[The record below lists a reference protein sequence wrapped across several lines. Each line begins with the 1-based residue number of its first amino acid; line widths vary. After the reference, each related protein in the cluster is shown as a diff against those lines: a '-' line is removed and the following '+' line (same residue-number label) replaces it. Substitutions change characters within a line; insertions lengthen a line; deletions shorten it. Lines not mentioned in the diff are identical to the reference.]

1 MYNFSAKGFKL
12 RSLVN
17 VIFFRML
24 RTTVYSTV
32 ALTFCAWIIQSSRYL
47 NILNTTNI
55 GLTKFLRFTS
65 YLSVDIIA
73 IVLPISLAVSA
84 AFVYQRF
91 KENNQLIALQAV
103 GLSPRVIFTP
113 LAMLMAIVV
122 SYLYVSNFYIS
133 PLAWRAFRTLEFEIK
148 HNVEPPKHAGVIFL
162 SGNLSIYAQQYVGNC
177 DFENIIIIDSR
188 SPNKCSTYSAR
199 VGSIKNNV
207 IYLTKGERTEVD
219 FHTKQSSVMSFSAYN
234 CDLKQV
240 MPSADHVQQPNEKFV
255 RGLLKDDVSPKQRCA
270 QIALLHQKM
279 TSPLWAIVFSQFAF
293 WLIALSPFSR
303 KPSHRYMA
311 ELIFIIT
318 LLQGVYFW
326 IVNTA
331 AKNPCFS
338 LFNYGLTLSM
348 LLISSIL
355 VLRKPRV
362 K

>member
-1 MYNFSAKGFKL
+1 MYTFLAKGLKL

-47 NILNTTNI
+47 NVLNTTNI

-73 IVLPISLAVSA
+73 IVLPISLATSA

-133 PLAWRAFRTLEFEIK
+133 PQAWRAFRTLEFEIK
-148 HNVEPPKHAGVIFL
+148 HNVEPPQHAGVIFQG
-162 SGNLSIYAQQYVGNC
+162 GNLSIYAQQYVGKC

-188 SPNKCSTYSAR
+188 NPNKCSTYSAR
-199 VGSIKNNV
+199 IGSIKNNT

-219 FHTKQSSVMSFSAYN
+219 FNTKQSSVMSFSSYN

-240 MPSADHVQQPNEKFV
+240 MPSADHVQQPNEKFL
-255 RGLLKDDVSPKQRCA
+255 RELLESGDSTKQA
-270 QIALLHQKM
+270 KIALLHQKM
-279 TSPLWAIVFSQFAF
+279 TSPLWTIIFSQLAF

-318 LLQGVYFW
+318 ILQGVYFW

-331 AKNPCFS
+331 EKTPSFS
-338 LFNYGLTLSM
+338 LLNYGLTFSM
-348 LLISSIL
+348 MLISSIL
-355 VLRKPRV
+355 VLRRPRV